1 MKHVDNSSAVY
12 GISDEHLRQIV
23 PETKID
29 QVLQK
34 LINMIQHGWPDSI
47 TNVSLEARAYFH
59 FREELVY
66 ADGLQLKG
74 EKCII
79 PQNLQPTILHRLHNL
94 HLGVSGTV
102 RQA

>member
-34 LINMIQHGWPDSI
+34 LINMIHHGWPGSI
-47 TNVSLEARAYFH
+47 TNVLLEARANIH
-59 FREELVY
+59 FGEELVY
-66 ADGLQLKG
+66 PDGLLLKG
-74 EKCII
+74 EKCVF
-79 PQNLQPTILHRLHNL
+79 PQNLRPKILQRLHSWN
-94 HLGVSGTV
+94 LGVSETV
-102 RQA
+102 